1 MPWQY
6 PVPGLCLAY
15 ARSTLRKHS
24 RPTSVLY
31 LAFSGNVLTRS
42 MSTWSLT
49 AFSTGKDLSLL

>member
-15 ARSTLRKHS
+15 ASSTLRKIS
-24 RPTSVLY
+24 LPTSVLY
-31 LAFSGNVLTRS
+31 LEFSGNVLIKS